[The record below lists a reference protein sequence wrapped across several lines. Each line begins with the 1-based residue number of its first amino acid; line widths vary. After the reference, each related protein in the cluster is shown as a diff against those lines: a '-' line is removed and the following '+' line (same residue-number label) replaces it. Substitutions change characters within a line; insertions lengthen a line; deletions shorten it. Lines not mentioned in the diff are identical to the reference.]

1 MADLQLDWSS
11 AEVSE
16 GKLTVVLDGKPT
28 DEWRASFE
36 RTVKLLD
43 RGTWPGIE
51 LSKRRITVEEVEPGS
66 EERLRFFLESAV
78 QEANGE
84 QPSDEDEDEDRES
97 DADEAEERGE
107 SEADPD
113 REMADR
119 FRSFASDSPSSASSN
134 SEEGSNS
141 EEDEPGN

>member
-11 AEVSE
+11 AEVSQ
-16 GKLTVVLDGKPT
+16 GKLTVTLDGKPT
-28 DEWRASFE
+28 DEWRVTFE
-36 RTVKLLD
+36 RTVQLLD

-51 LSKRRITVEEVEPGS
+51 LSKQKIKVAEVEPGT

-84 QPSDEDEDEDRES
+84 QPEDDEEDEDSEDEDS
-97 DADEAEERGE
+97 EDDEERDD
-107 SEADPD
+107 SEEDPD

-119 FRSFASDSPSSASSN
+119 FRSFASGSASASA
-134 SEEGSNS
+134 SEDPES
-141 EEDEPGN
+141 DA

>member
-11 AEVSE
+11 AEVSQ
-16 GKLTVVLDGKPT
+16 GKLTVALDGKPT
-28 DEWRASFE
+28 DEWRGSFE

-51 LSKRRITVEEVEPGS
+51 LSKRNITVEEVEPGS

-84 QPSDEDEDEDRES
+84 QASDEQEDEDRGSDEDEPDDGGET
-97 DADEAEERGE
+97 ER
-107 SEADPD
+107 DPD

-119 FRSFASDSPSSASSN
+119 FRSFGSGEPESAS
-134 SEEGSNS
+134 E
-141 EEDEPGN
+141 